1 MFYGRL
7 MTDTLRRAEVL
18 DCIADLPGWSLL
30 TGRLHTA
37 YDAPDVPTA
46 IRLVQQTFDVAEKVD
61 HHPDVDIR
69 GKHVRVRCSTP
80 SAGGVTTADVDLAH
94 RIEQSAAEA
103 GAIHLPETPT
113 YTDMGIDTVDAEK
126 IAPFWAAVLG
136 YDYDGD
142 PDSLNDPFGTRLG
155 VWFQITDG
163 ASTGRNRPH
172 IDVAVVPEQAGP
184 RIDAALA
191 AGGRLVT
198 DDFAPRWWVLAD
210 ADGNEACICTEEG
223 RGF

>member
-1 MFYGRL
+1 MSK
-7 MTDTLRRAEVL
+7 TLSRAETL
-18 DCIADLPGWSLL
+18 DSIADLPGWSLL
-30 TGRLHTA
+30 TGRLHTS
-37 YDAPDVPTA
+37 YDAPDVPA
-46 IRLVQQTFDVAEKVD
+46 AVRLVQRMFEDAEEMD

-69 GKHVRVRCSTP
+69 YKQVRVRCSTH
-80 SAGGVTTADVDLAH
+80 SAGGVTSADIDLAH
-94 RIEQSAAEA
+94 RIEQLAADV
-103 GAIHLPETPT
+103 GAVHLPETPT
-113 YTDMGIDTVDAEK
+113 YTDMGIDTADAER

-155 VWFQITDG
+155 VWFQLTDG
-163 ASTGRNRPH
+163 AATGRNRPH
-172 IDVAVVPEQAGP
+172 IDVSVAAEQAQP
-184 RIDAALA
+184 RIEAALA

-198 DDFAPRWWVLAD
+198 DEFAPRWWVLAD